1 MIFGVMLFLWLL
13 SVGCYAFGLYWG
25 SKAIV
30 QIIAE
35 RQEKKWKS
43 HKTSNMAYFL
53 RYTWVDQAG
62 LT

>member
-1 MIFGVMLFLWLL
+1 MFSCLVFFIYQGGYMIFGVMLFLWLL

-35 RQEKKWKS
+35 RQEKK
-43 HKTSNMAYFL
+43 
-53 RYTWVDQAG
+53 
-62 LT
+62 

>member
-35 RQEKKWKS
+35 RQEKK
-43 HKTSNMAYFL
+43 
-53 RYTWVDQAG
+53 
-62 LT
+62 